1 MRTLRELAGFGLLLL
16 VQVTP
21 LAVLLFL
28 VIFLEEARGGWALWI
43 ALALALLWPR
53 MLLSARRLREP
64 PPEEIAE
71 ADGRR
76 PVVLL
81 HRFTRAASPLLSRT
95 LLVQPGLWRD
105 LRDARLERAI
115 EKSLSPVGPVLALS
129 RPAPP
134 PAHGPVLL
142 EDDAEWRRSLDRHL
156 RRAALAVI
164 VLDGSEA
171 NAVEIERAAALLGL
185 GRTILVLPR
194 ELSAEKYARLRE
206 RFPLLPELD
215 RRARAIRFGHEDRPF
230 YASSLVVHPSEV
242 TPQPR
247 PPHATWLL
255 AALAVF
261 AGLFSAIAT
270 PLMLDDEVRGS
281 NDVFVAGSLAVL
293 VLAVMLAALSRR
305 AVRLVPA
312 NEAVIVTVAAFP
324 WLFME
329 VGSWIASMGGSNVA
343 RDLEGTAVG
352 AAYAAP
358 LLAAAAV
365 ILAVGALVRHASGR
379 RRVFATFGAAA
390 MLPFW
395 PLALTLEDAGA
406 DATMITSGMLLGALT
421 LGLAAWSASGEP
433 GRAHA
438 PLPIGAAVA
447 GALSVAALAVALSH
461 LEWAELLRSPDPY
474 VQERRSPELV
484 PALTLLRSALPW
496 FAMAGPAV
504 VVLVAM
510 QFARRASRVGVASMA
525 AFLPF
530 VLLCTLASAADRR
543 AEARAG
549 TGGVDVLAAADGV
562 ELAAGFELPPATRA
576 EAYVSDP
583 ADLVIDRGGVM
594 AGGSRVATLEQLA
607 LAGDGAPPAV
617 MRELQAV
624 ASRGSGALSVATR
637 RDMDLSHVLRTI
649 RAAHRAGLSEVHL
662 VGRAPD
668 GSPNYVRFVT
678 WAPPPGPNDSQ
689 VHVVVD
695 ASEVSLRDR
704 WGTVVPVPR
713 ARGAIDESALYE
725 RLYERRQMAPNER
738 RVTLVIRTYPG
749 VEDAMIVGGT
759 IGQLFPEVRLTAH
772 SPY

>member
-1 MRTLRELAGFGLLLL
+1 MRTLRELAGWSLLLL
-16 VQVTP
+16 VQTTP
-21 LAVLLFL
+21 LLVLVLL
-28 VIFLEEARGGWALWI
+28 VVFLEESRAGWAFWTG
-43 ALALALLWPR
+43 LALALLWPR

-64 PPEEIAE
+64 SAEEVAE
-71 ADGRR
+71 ADGRP
-76 PVVLL
+76 PVVVL
-81 HRFTRAASPLLSRT
+81 HRFTRAASPLLSRL

-105 LRDARLERAI
+105 LRDSRLERSL
-115 EKSLSPVGPVLALS
+115 EKSLSPVGPFLPLA

-134 PAHGPVLL
+134 PVHGPVRL
-142 EDDAEWRRSLDRHL
+142 EDDPAWRQSLDRHL

-164 VLDGSEA
+164 VLDGSDA
-171 NAVEIERAAALLGL
+171 NALEIERAAALLGL
-185 GRTILVLPR
+185 GRTILVLSPG
-194 ELSAEKYARLRE
+194 LSAEKYARLRE

-215 RRARAIRFGHEDRPF
+215 RRARSIRFGHEDRPF
-230 YASSLVVHPSEV
+230 YASSIVVHPTELS
-242 TPQPR
+242 PQPR

-270 PLMLDDEVRGS
+270 PVMLDDEVRRS
-281 NDVFVAGSLAVL
+281 NDLFVVGSLAVL

-358 LLAAAAV
+358 LLAAAAI

-406 DATMITSGMLLGALT
+406 DATMITGGMLLGALT

-433 GRAHA
+433 GRANA

-447 GALSVAALAVALSH
+447 GALSVAALAVARSH
-461 LEWAELLRSPDPY
+461 LEWAQLLRYPDPY
-474 VQERRSPELV
+474 LGEQRHPELL
-484 PALTLLRSALPW
+484 PALATLGAAWPW
-496 FAMAGPAV
+496 FAVAGAAI
-504 VVLVAM
+504 VVLIAL
-510 QFARRASRVGVASMA
+510 QFSGRASRVGVASMA

-530 VLLCTLASAADRR
+530 VLLCTLATAAEGR
-543 AEARAG
+543 AEARAAAG
-549 TGGVDVLAAADGV
+549 DVDVLAAAAGL
-562 ELAAGFELPPATRA
+562 ELAPGFELPPASRA
-576 EAYVSDP
+576 EAYVSAP
-583 ADLVIDRGGVM
+583 ADLVLDRGGVM

-617 MRELQAV
+617 MRELHAV
-624 ASRGSGALSVATR
+624 ATRGGGALSVATR
-637 RDMDLSHVLRTI
+637 RDMDLSHVLRAI

-662 VGRAPD
+662 VGRTPD
-668 GSPNYVRFVT
+668 GSHNYVRFVT

-689 VHVVVD
+689 LHVVVD
-695 ASEVSLRDR
+695 PGEVSLRDR
-704 WGTVVPVPR
+704 WGAVVPVPR
-713 ARGAIDESALYE
+713 LRGAIDEQALYE
-725 RLYERRQMAPNER
+725 RLYERRQMEPNAR

-749 VEDAMIVGGT
+749 VEDAMIAGGT
-759 IGQLFPEVRLTAH
+759 IGQLFSDVRLTGH